1 MALVAITLDT
11 KGGFTFMT
19 GPAGIPLLHLG
30 HGRSLIVRSGII
42 QLVVAVAAGVHIDM
56 TVMTKTGIISKQD
69 LLDRMTFAA
78 PFFHSKG
85 GLVIMTGAARLAL
98 LHISHGK
105 ALGSDTGA
113 KNYIMAVTAGKQASM
128 PVMTEVYFSG
138 ILDLKGN
145 IRERC

>member
-1 MALVAITLDT
+1 MAFVAITLDT

-19 GPAGIPLLHLG
+19 GPAGIPPLHLG

-69 LLDRMTFAA
+69 LFDRMTFAA
-78 PFFHSKG
+78 PFFHTKG

-105 ALGSDTGA
+105 ALGSGTGA

-128 PVMTEVYFSG
+128 PVMTEVYYSG

-145 IRERC
+145 IRRRC

>member
-19 GPAGIPLLHLG
+19 GPAGIPPLHLG

-69 LLDRMTFAA
+69 LFYRMTFAA
-78 PFFHSKG
+78 PFLHSKG

-145 IRERC
+145 IRRRC